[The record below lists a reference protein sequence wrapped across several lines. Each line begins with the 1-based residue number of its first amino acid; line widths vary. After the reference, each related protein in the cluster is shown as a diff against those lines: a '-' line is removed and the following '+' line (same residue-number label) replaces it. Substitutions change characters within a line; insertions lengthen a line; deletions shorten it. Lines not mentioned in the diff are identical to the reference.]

1 MLLQSPIASIFIIY
15 SKPYSLYY
23 QLLNNS
29 TIFNMEKDIDIIIY
43 GATGFT
49 GKLCVRY
56 FQSLDTMVTWAIA
69 GRNLTKLQKV
79 AEDNQAKVEILV
91 ADSDDEVALDTLTSR
106 AKVILSTAGPFHRY
120 GSKLVASCV
129 KNSSHYVD
137 ITGENFWVKDLIET
151 HHEEAARKGIRIIPS
166 CGFDSIPSDLGTFF
180 AAKSLGKPIRRIESF
195 HSYQGGASGG
205 TLETMFSMGELDLG
219 DDLTNPFLL
228 NPEDSYSYE
237 QKKLSGDRVGISK
250 KPEIKAWSGPF
261 IMATANTR
269 VVRRSEA
276 LLALRQESYG
286 SNFTYQE
293 HAYHKS
299 WFSAVSSL
307 VLTGL
312 SVLVLLSPLKRL
324 VKPFLPKPGEGPSE
338 TVQENG
344 WFDCKFI
351 VESEDGT
358 KSVFNMSGKG
368 DPGYKVTSK
377 LVSECALCLTEDAN
391 SLPGGSEYGGV
402 LTSASGLGQSLI
414 TRLKKVGITFKGPL

>member
-1 MLLQSPIASIFIIY
+1 
-15 SKPYSLYY
+15 
-23 QLLNNS
+23 
-29 TIFNMEKDIDIIIY
+29 MEKDIDIIIY

-56 FQSLDTMVTWAIA
+56 FQSLDTTVTWAIA
-69 GRNLTKLQKV
+69 GRNLTKLKKV

-129 KNSSHYVD
+129 KNNSHYVD
-137 ITGENFWVKDLIET
+137 ITGENFWVKGLIET
-151 HHEEAARKGIRIIPS
+151 HHEEATRKGIRIIPS

-180 AAKSLGKPIRRIESF
+180 AAKSLGKPIKRIESF
-195 HSYQGGASGG
+195 HSYEGGASGG

-228 NPEDSYSYE
+228 NPQDSYSNE
-237 QKKLSGDRVGISK
+237 QKQLSGDRVGISK

-276 LLALRQESYG
+276 LLAMRQESYG

-338 TVQENG
+338 AVQENG

>member
-1 MLLQSPIASIFIIY
+1 MD
-15 SKPYSLYY
+15 
-23 QLLNNS
+23 
-29 TIFNMEKDIDIIIY
+29 KDIDIIIY

-49 GKLCVRY
+49 GQLCVKY
-56 FQSLDTMVTWAIA
+56 FQSLATTAKWAIA
-69 GRNLTKLQKV
+69 GRNQEKLRKV
-79 AEDNQAKVEILV
+79 AEENLAEVEILI
-91 ADSDDEVALDTLTSR
+91 ADSDDEVALDNLTLR
-106 AKVILSTAGPFHRY
+106 ARVILSTAGPFHRY

-129 KNSSHYVD
+129 KNNTHYVD
-137 ITGENFWVKDLIET
+137 ITGENFWVKGLIEN
-151 HHEEAARKGIRIIPS
+151 HHEEAVRKGIRIIPS

-180 AAKSLGKPIRRIESF
+180 AAKSLGKPIKRIESF
-195 HSYQGGASGG
+195 HSYEGGASGG

-228 NPEDSYSYE
+228 NPEDSYSNE
-237 QKKLSGDRVGISK
+237 QKQLSGDRVGISK

-299 WFSAVSSL
+299 WLSAVSSL
-307 VLTGL
+307 LLTGL

-351 VESEDGT
+351 AESEDGM
-358 KSVFNMSGKG
+358 KSVFNMHGKG

-377 LVSECALCLTEDAN
+377 LVSECALCLMEDAD

-402 LTSASGLGQSLI
+402 LTSASGLGQPLI
-414 TRLKKVGITFKGPL
+414 SRLKKVGITFKGPI

>member
-1 MLLQSPIASIFIIY
+1 MD
-15 SKPYSLYY
+15 
-23 QLLNNS
+23 
-29 TIFNMEKDIDIIIY
+29 KDIDIIIY

-49 GKLCVRY
+49 GQLCVKY
-56 FQSLDTMVTWAIA
+56 FQSLATTAKWAIA
-69 GRNLTKLQKV
+69 GRNQEKLRKV
-79 AEDNQAKVEILV
+79 AEENLAEVEILI
-91 ADSDDEVALDTLTSR
+91 ADSDDEVALDNLTLR
-106 AKVILSTAGPFHRY
+106 ARVILSTAGPFHRY

-129 KNSSHYVD
+129 KNNTHYVD
-137 ITGENFWVKDLIET
+137 ITGENFWVKGLIEN

-180 AAKSLGKPIRRIESF
+180 AAKSLGKPIKRIESF
-195 HSYQGGASGG
+195 HSYEGGASGG

-228 NPEDSYSYE
+228 NPEDSYSNE
-237 QKKLSGDRVGISK
+237 QKQLSGDRVGISK

-299 WFSAVSSL
+299 WLSAVSSL
-307 VLTGL
+307 LLTGL

-338 TVQENG
+338 AVQENG

-351 VESEDGT
+351 AESEDGT
-358 KSVFNMSGKG
+358 KSVFNMHGKG

-377 LVSECALCLTEDAN
+377 LVSECALCLIEDIEQ
-391 SLPGGSEYGGV
+391 LPGGRGYGGV
-402 LTSASGLGQSLI
+402 LTSASGLGHSLI
-414 TRLKKVGITFKGPL
+414 SRLTKVGIDFKGPL

>member
-1 MLLQSPIASIFIIY
+1 M
-15 SKPYSLYY
+15 K
-23 QLLNNS
+23 
-29 TIFNMEKDIDIIIY
+29 KDIDIIIY

>member
-1 MLLQSPIASIFIIY
+1 MD
-15 SKPYSLYY
+15 
-23 QLLNNS
+23 
-29 TIFNMEKDIDIIIY
+29 KDIDIIIY

-49 GKLCVRY
+49 GQLCVKY
-56 FQSLDTMVTWAIA
+56 FQSLETQAKWAIA
-69 GRNLTKLQKV
+69 GRNQEKLRKV
-79 AEDNQAKVEILV
+79 AEENLAEVEILI
-91 ADSDDEVALDTLTSR
+91 ADSDDEVALDNLTLR

-129 KNSSHYVD
+129 KNNTHYVD
-137 ITGENFWVKDLIET
+137 ITGENFWVKGLIEN

-166 CGFDSIPSDLGTFF
+166 CGFDSIPSDLGAFF
-180 AAKSLGKPIRRIESF
+180 AAKSLGKPIKRIESF
-195 HSYQGGASGG
+195 HSYEGGASGG

-228 NPEDSYSYE
+228 NPEDSYSNE
-237 QKKLSGDRVGISK
+237 QKQLSGDRAGISK

-276 LLALRQESYG
+276 LLAMRQESYG

-338 TVQENG
+338 AVQENG

>member
-1 MLLQSPIASIFIIY
+1 MD
-15 SKPYSLYY
+15 
-23 QLLNNS
+23 
-29 TIFNMEKDIDIIIY
+29 KDIDIIIY

-49 GKLCVRY
+49 GQLCVKY
-56 FQSLDTMVTWAIA
+56 FQSLETQAKWAIA
-69 GRNLTKLQKV
+69 GRNQEKLRKV
-79 AEDNQAKVEILV
+79 AEENLSEVEILI
-91 ADSDDEVALDTLTSR
+91 ADSDDEVALDNLTLR

-129 KNSSHYVD
+129 KNNTHYVD
-137 ITGENFWVKDLIET
+137 ITGENFWVKGLIEN

-180 AAKSLGKPIRRIESF
+180 AAKSLGKPIKRIESF
-195 HSYQGGASGG
+195 HSYEGGASGG

-228 NPEDSYSYE
+228 NPEDSYSNE
-237 QKKLSGDRVGISK
+237 QKQLSGDRVGISK

-299 WFSAVSSL
+299 WLSAVSSL
-307 VLTGL
+307 LLTGL

-324 VKPFLPKPGEGPSE
+324 VKPFLPKPGEGPSVA
-338 TVQENG
+338 VQENG

-351 VESEDGT
+351 AESEDGT
-358 KSVFNMSGKG
+358 KSVFNMYGKG

-377 LVSECALCLTEDAN
+377 LVSECALCLIEDIEE
-391 SLPGGSEYGGV
+391 LPGGRGYGGV
-402 LTSASGLGQSLI
+402 LTSASGLGHSLI
-414 TRLKKVGITFKGPL
+414 SRLTKVGIDFKGPL

>member
-1 MLLQSPIASIFIIY
+1 MD
-15 SKPYSLYY
+15 
-23 QLLNNS
+23 
-29 TIFNMEKDIDIIIY
+29 KDIDIIIY

-49 GKLCVRY
+49 GQLCVKY
-56 FQSLDTMVTWAIA
+56 FQSLETQVKWAIA
-69 GRNLTKLQKV
+69 GRNQEKLRKV
-79 AEDNQAKVEILV
+79 AEENLSEVEILI
-91 ADSDDEVALDTLTSR
+91 ADSDDEVALDNLTLR

-129 KNSSHYVD
+129 KNNTHYVD
-137 ITGENFWVKDLIET
+137 ITGENFWVKGLIEN
-151 HHEEAARKGIRIIPS
+151 HHEEAARKGVRIIPS

-180 AAKSLGKPIRRIESF
+180 AAKSLGKPIKRIESF
-195 HSYQGGASGG
+195 HSYEGGASGG

-228 NPEDSYSYE
+228 NPEDSYSNE
-237 QKKLSGDRVGISK
+237 QKQLSGDRVGISK

-299 WFSAVSSL
+299 WLSAVSSL
-307 VLTGL
+307 LLTGL

-338 TVQENG
+338 AVQENG

-351 VESEDGT
+351 AESEDGT
-358 KSVFNMSGKG
+358 KSVFNMHGKG

-377 LVSECALCLTEDAN
+377 LVSECALCLIEDIEE
-391 SLPGGSEYGGV
+391 LPGGRGYGGV
-402 LTSASGLGQSLI
+402 LTSASGLGHSLI
-414 TRLKKVGITFKGPL
+414 SRLTKAGIDFNGPL